1 MRPVHIP
8 TPTNVWGV
16 TCEGPVAS
24 AIPSASAA
32 YAILDEALR
41 AVPALDAELG
51 DEGWCVLWR
60 AAARF
65 ETGSLVKAFLWVRR
79 SDHGRELAEK
89 LKAPLEEAAFMVR
102 VGPRISDAHP
112 GLAPRVVYLRAGS
125 LRLGLDRRAP
135 ALLSE
140 VEVVEED
147 RANVD
152 FGQHFRYRAQPCPA
166 CRVVDQ
172 PAQLIA
178 GFTSAELLLAAAL
191 GEVVLVGCD
200 VDPRERNNARC
211 RRCGWDFRAR

>member
-60 AAARF
+60 AEARF
-65 ETGSLVKAFLWVRR
+65 ETGSLVKALLWVRR

-89 LKAPLEEAAFMVR
+89 LKAPLEEASFMVR

-112 GLAPRVVYLRAGS
+112 GLLPRVVYLRAGS
-125 LRLGLDRRAP
+125 LRLGLDRCTP
-135 ALLSE
+135 PLLPE

-147 RANVD
+147 RADID
-152 FGQHFRYRAQPCPA
+152 FGIQYRFGAQRCPA
-166 CRVVDQ
+166 CRVEDV
-172 PAQLIA
+172 PLALVA
-178 GFTSAELLLAAAL
+178 GFPGPELLLSAAL
-191 GEVVLVGCD
+191 GEVALAGCE
-200 VDPRERNNARC
+200 VDQRERNTARC